1 MPALDVIGR
10 DVIIDMQV
18 DGDWFPIMCAK
29 VNQFDLEQDEIET
42 TNRNSGPNREYV
54 PGMANSTVGV
64 TGITRVTNTDNRVNI
79 VYLLQQSV
87 RRLVHNLRM
96 RMTDQVLPTPNTSVI
111 SFSAFIRNTNV
122 TNDRTLL
129 SNSSM
134 TWRVTGGISFSS
146 VIPGPVEPEC
156 ETQDPLYID
165 TVVSETSVSHASLE
179 ADNVV
184 ILQVNREGIQYNATN
199 GTPVGRQFKFTGGSG
214 NGIIEFDPNIPF
226 ESGEVI
232 YVLYKIEP

>member
-29 VNQFDLEQDEIET
+29 VNQFDLEQDEIQT

-64 TGITRVTNTDNRVNI
+64 TGITRVSNSDGRVNI
-79 VYLLQQSV
+79 VYLLQQSI
-87 RRLVHNLRM
+87 RRQVHNLRM
-96 RMTDQVLPTPNTSVI
+96 RMTDQNTPSANVSVI
-111 SFSAFIRNTNV
+111 SFAAFIRSTNV
-122 TNDRTLL
+122 TSDKTLL
-129 SNSSM
+129 SNSSV
-134 TWRVTGGISFSS
+134 TWRVTGGISFSD

-156 ETQDPLYID
+156 ETEDPLYLD
-165 TVVSETSVSHASLE
+165 ADSGNTVTDPLLE
-179 ADNVV
+179 QDGVV
-184 ILQVNREGIQYNATN
+184 ILQVNREGVQYDETD
-199 GTPVGRQFKFTGGSG
+199 GTPIGRRFRFTGGAG
-214 NGIIEFDPNIPF
+214 NGIIEFDDDIPF
-226 ESGEVI
+226 NPEGETV